1 MEYKE
6 QTNSP
11 ANLKEQADHSLNGD
25 ILEKDVSA
33 LERISMNTSSKT
45 VPLCVDLDGTL
56 IKTDLLF
63 ESLLKLIKQ
72 NPFAIFLVF
81 IWLLKG
87 KAHLKSQIAQRIDIA
102 ANTLPYNK
110 EVIEYIKLNSRK
122 AILVTG
128 SNWRLAAEVAEYL
141 GIFHDVIASDEH
153 INLTKATKRDHLI
166 DRFGQNGFDYIGND
180 KDDWAVWT
188 AARNVLIVS
197 KDNKYLKETKK
208 IFTPAKVFK
217 LPSITFRDFIKAI
230 RVHQWVKNFLIFIPF
245 LLEHQLNNFA
255 NLQVLVLGF
264 FCLSLLASCTYI
276 INDLLDLE
284 SDRQNETKKLRAF
297 ASGKL
302 SIKQGLAIMVLLFAT
317 VIATAPLLPLPFVLV
332 LGAYFISTLSYSLY
346 FKSIAMLDVCVL
358 ASLYTLRVIGGGI
371 AINSELSFWL
381 LAFSMFFFLSL
392 ALAKRVSE
400 LENLKQ
406 QQRQSS
412 KGRAYQVI
420 DLPMLTSAG
429 VSSGILSI
437 AVVALYINGEK
448 VLQMYPLP
456 QALWLICPLLLYWIG
471 RVWMITARGEMHEDP
486 ILFAIRDHTS
496 ILTAFFAV
504 LVILSALVL
513 PVLL

>member
-1 MEYKE
+1 MKYIRHS
-6 QTNSP
+6 NSFAEP
-11 ANLKEQADHSLNGD
+11 KRQDHISTDSD
-25 ILEKDVSA
+25 ILDKDVSA
-33 LERISMNTSSKT
+33 LDRYSKNTAGK
-45 VPLCVDLDGTL
+45 VCPLCVDMDGTL
-56 IKTDLLF
+56 LKTDLLF
-63 ESLLKLIKQ
+63 ESLLKLVKQ
-72 NPFAIFLVF
+72 NPLFIFLVF

-87 KAHLKSQIAQRIDIA
+87 KAYMKSQIAERVYIA
-102 ANTLPYNK
+102 AHTLPYNQ
-110 EVIEYIKLNSRK
+110 EVIEYIKRNSRK
-122 AILVTG
+122 TILVTG
-128 SNWRLAAEVAEYL
+128 SNWRLAAEVAEHL

-153 INLTKATKRDHLI
+153 INLTKSNKRNHLV
-166 DRFGQNGFDYIGND
+166 DRFGENGFDYIGND

-197 KDNKYLKETKK
+197 KDNKYLRETQK
-208 IFTPAKVFK
+208 IFTPTKVFK
-217 LPSITFRDFIKAI
+217 LPGITFRDFIKAI
-230 RVHQWVKNFLIFIPF
+230 RVHQWVKNLLIFIPF
-245 LLEHQLNNFA
+245 LLEHQLNNFSDIR
-255 NLQVLVLGF
+255 VLLLGF
-264 FCLSLLASCTYI
+264 FCLSFLASFTYI

-302 SIKQGLAIMVLLFAT
+302 SIKQGLAIMVLLFAA
-317 VIATAPLLPLPFVLV
+317 VIAMTPLLPTSFLLV
-332 LGAYFISTLSYSLY
+332 LGAYFISTLSYSFY
-346 FKSIAMLDVCVL
+346 FKSVAMLDVCVL
-358 ASLYTLRVIGGGI
+358 ASLYTLRVIGGGF
-371 AINSELSFWL
+371 AIDSELSFWL

-412 KGRAYQVI
+412 NGRSYQVV

-504 LVILSALVL
+504 LVILSALTL
-513 PVLL
+513 PILL

>member
-1 MEYKE
+1 MKHIHLS
-6 QTNSP
+6 NSP
-11 ANLKEQADHSLNGD
+11 TGLEENIDVPLDVD
-25 ILEKDVSA
+25 ILDSDVSA
-33 LERISMNTSSKT
+33 LERYSKAT
-45 VPLCVDLDGTL
+45 AGQPVPLCVDLDGTL

-63 ESLLKLIKQ
+63 ESILKLIKQ
-72 NPFAIFLVF
+72 NPLAIFLLPF
-81 IWLLKG
+81 WLIKG
-87 KAHLKSQIAQRIDIA
+87 KAYLKSQIAKSVKIA
-102 ANTLPYNK
+102 AHTLPYNK
-110 EVIEYIKLNSRK
+110 EVIEYIKRNSRK
-122 AILVTG
+122 TVLVTG
-128 SNWRLAAEVAEYL
+128 TNWRLAAEVAEYL
-141 GIFHDVIASDEH
+141 GIFNDVIASDEH
-153 INLTKATKRDHLI
+153 INLTKSNKRDHLV
-166 DRFGQNGFDYIGND
+166 DRFGESGFDYIGND
-180 KDDWAVWT
+180 KDDWPVWT
-188 AARNVLIVS
+188 AARNILIVS
-197 KDNKYLKETKK
+197 KENKYLRDTIK
-208 IFTPAKVFK
+208 IFRPAKIFK
-217 LPSITFRDFIKAI
+217 LPNITFRDFIKAI
-230 RVHQWVKNFLIFIPF
+230 RVHQWVKNLLIFIPF
-245 LLEHQLNNFA
+245 LLEHKLNNFA
-255 NLQVLVLGF
+255 NLQILILGF
-264 FCLSLLASCTYI
+264 FCLSFLASFTYI

-302 SIKQGLAIMVLLFAT
+302 SIKQGLAIMTLLLAAVVAIT
-317 VIATAPLLPLPFVLV
+317 PLLPMSFLLV

-346 FKSIAMLDVCVL
+346 FKSVAMLDVCVL
-358 ASLYTLRVIGGGI
+358 ASLYTLRVIGGGF

-406 QQRQSS
+406 QQRNSS

-486 ILFAIRDHTS
+486 ILFAIRDNTS

-504 LVILSALVL
+504 LVILSALTL
-513 PVLL
+513 PALL

>member
-1 MEYKE
+1 MKHIHLPN
-6 QTNSP
+6 TSISP
-11 ANLKEQADHSLNGD
+11 EENLDPP
-25 ILEKDVSA
+25 LEKTLLNEQELIQDEVEEINLRNS
-33 LERISMNTSSKT
+33 

-56 IKTDLLF
+56 IKTDLLL
-63 ESLLKLIKQ
+63 ESLLKLIKK
-72 NPFAIFLVF
+72 NPFTLFLACL
-81 IWLLKG
+81 WLLKG
-87 KAHLKSQIAQRIDIA
+87 KAHLKSQIAKRVEIA
-102 ANTLPYNK
+102 VDALPYNE
-110 EVIEYIKLNSRK
+110 EVIAYIKHNSRK
-122 AILVTG
+122 TILITG
-128 SNWRLAAEVAEYL
+128 SNWRFAQQVADYL
-141 GIFHDVIASDEH
+141 GIFHDVIASDEKT
-153 INLTKATKRDHLI
+153 NLTKADKRDYLV

-188 AARNVLIVS
+188 AARNALVVS
-197 KDNKYLKETKK
+197 KDNKYLKDTKK
-208 IFTPAKVFK
+208 IFEPTEVF
-217 LPSITFRDFIKAI
+217 LLSNVTFRDFIKAI
-230 RVHQWVKNFLIFIPF
+230 RVHQWVKNLLIFIPF
-245 LLEHQLNNFA
+245 FLEHRLGNLA
-255 NLQVLVLGF
+255 NLQILILGF
-264 FCLSLLASCTYI
+264 ISLSLLASFTYV

-284 SDRQNETKKLRAF
+284 SDRQNDTKKLRAF
-297 ASGKL
+297 ASGKI
-302 SIKQGLAIMVLLFAT
+302 SIQQGLTIMGLLLIT
-317 VIATAPLLPLPFVLV
+317 VVATATLLPIPFLLV
-332 LGAYFISTLSYSLY
+332 LAAYFVSTLSYSLY
-346 FKSIAMLDVCVL
+346 FKAVAMLDVCVL

-371 AINSELSFWL
+371 AINTELSFWL

-406 QQRQSS
+406 QHRHSS
-412 KGRAYQVI
+412 KGRGYQVI

-504 LVILSALVL
+504 IVILSALAL
-513 PVLL
+513 PALL

>member
-1 MEYKE
+1 MKYIRHS
-6 QTNSP
+6 NSIASSKKQDKP
-11 ANLKEQADHSLNGD
+11 LLDYD
-25 ILEKDVSA
+25 ILDKDVSA
-33 LERISMNTSSKT
+33 LERHGKNTAGK
-45 VPLCVDLDGTL
+45 VFPLCVDLDGTL

-63 ESLLKLIKQ
+63 ESLLKLVKQ

-87 KAHLKSQIAQRIDIA
+87 KAHVKSQIAQRVYIA
-102 ANTLPYNK
+102 AKTLPYNQ
-110 EVIEYIKLNSRK
+110 EVIEYIKNNSRK
-122 AILVTG
+122 TILVTG
-128 SNWRLAAEVAEYL
+128 SNWRLAVEVAEHL

-153 INLTKATKRDHLI
+153 INLTKSNKRDHLV
-166 DRFGQNGFDYIGND
+166 DRFGENGFDYIGND

-188 AARNVLIVS
+188 AARNILIVS
-197 KDNKYLKETKK
+197 KDNKYLKDTQK
-208 IFTPAKVFK
+208 IFTPTKVFK
-217 LPSITFRDFIKAI
+217 LPDITFRDFIKAI
-230 RVHQWVKNFLIFIPF
+230 RVHQWVKNLLIFIPF
-245 LLEHQLNNFA
+245 LLEHQLNNISEI
-255 NLQVLVLGF
+255 QVLVLGF
-264 FCLSLLASCTYI
+264 FCLSFLASFTYI

-302 SIKQGLAIMVLLFAT
+302 SIKQGLGIMILLLAA
-317 VIATAPLLPLPFVLV
+317 VISIAPLLPMPFLLV
-332 LGAYFISTLSYSLY
+332 MGAYFISTLSYSFY
-346 FKSIAMLDVCVL
+346 FKSVAMLDVCVL
-358 ASLYTLRVIGGGI
+358 ASLYTLRVIGGGF

-392 ALAKRVSE
+392 AIAKRVSE

-406 QQRQSS
+406 QKRQSS
-412 KGRAYQVI
+412 NGRAYQVI

-486 ILFAIRDHTS
+486 ILFAIRDNTS

-504 LVILSALVL
+504 LVILSALTL
-513 PVLL
+513 PILL

>member
-1 MEYKE
+1 MKHIHQPEF
-6 QTNSP
+6 
-11 ANLKEQADHSLNGD
+11 LDSLNEQG
-25 ILEKDVSA
+25 SA
-33 LERISMNTSSKT
+33 EANATSLDDNIAAFDRYEVRGSKL

-63 ESLLKLIKQ
+63 ESFLKLIKQ
-72 NPFAIFLVF
+72 NPLAIFLVL

-87 KAHLKSQIAQRIDIA
+87 KAYVKSQIAQRVTIA
-102 ANTLPYNK
+102 VDTLPYNE
-110 EVIEYIKLNSRK
+110 EVIEHIRNNSRK

-128 SNWRLAAEVAEYL
+128 SNWRLASQVADYL
-141 GIFHDVIASDEH
+141 GIFNDVMASDENV
-153 INLTKATKRDHLI
+153 NLTKSAKRDHLI
-166 DRFGQNGFDYIGND
+166 KRFGENGYDYIGND

-188 AARNVLIVS
+188 ASRNVLVVS
-197 KDNKYLKETKK
+197 KDNKYLKDTKK
-208 IFTPAKVFK
+208 IFSPTKVFS
-217 LPSITFRDFIKAI
+217 LPNITIRDFSKAI
-230 RVHQWVKNFLIFIPF
+230 RVHQWVKNLLIFIPF
-245 LLEHQLNNFA
+245 LLEHQLTNIA
-255 NLQVLVLGF
+255 NWQVLILGF
-264 FCLSLLASCTYI
+264 FCLSFLASFTYI

-297 ASGKL
+297 ASGKI
-302 SIKQGLAIMVLLFAT
+302 SIKHGIAIMALLLISVL
-317 VIATAPLLPLPFVLV
+317 ATAPLLPIPFLIV
-332 LGAYFISTLSYSLY
+332 LGAYFISTLSYSL
-346 FKSIAMLDVCVL
+346 FLKSVAMLDVCVL
-358 ASLYTLRVIGGGI
+358 ASLYTLRVIGGGF

-400 LENLKQ
+400 LENLKSQ
-406 QQRQSS
+406 NRNSS
-412 KGRAYQVI
+412 SGRAYQVI

-437 AVVALYINGEK
+437 AVVALYINGDK
-448 VLQMYPLP
+448 VLLMYSFP

-496 ILTAFFAV
+496 ILTAFIAG
-504 LVILSALVL
+504 LVILSALTL

>member
-1 MEYKE
+1 MEHKHLS
-6 QTNSP
+6 NSSV
-11 ANLKEQADHSLNGD
+11 NLKKRADQSSDND
-25 ILEKDVSA
+25 ILDRDVSA
-33 LERISMNTSSKT
+33 LERFSKDRRSKI
-45 VPLCVDLDGTL
+45 VPLCVDMDGTL

-87 KAHLKSQIAQRIDIA
+87 KANVKSQIAQRVYIA
-102 ANTLPYNK
+102 ANTLPYNR

-141 GIFHDVIASDEH
+141 GIFHDVIASDDH
-153 INLTKATKRDHLI
+153 INLTKSNKRNHLV
-166 DRFGQNGFDYIGND
+166 DRFGENGFDYIGND
-180 KDDWAVWT
+180 KDDWPVWT
-188 AARNVLIVS
+188 AARNVFIVS
-197 KDNKYLKETKK
+197 KNNKYLKDTQKV
-208 IFTPAKVFK
+208 FTPTKVFK

-230 RVHQWVKNFLIFIPF
+230 RVHQWVKNLLIFIPF
-245 LLEHQLNNFA
+245 LLEHQLNNFSDIR
-255 NLQVLVLGF
+255 VLVLGF
-264 FCLSLLASCTYI
+264 LCLSFLASFTYI
-276 INDLLDLE
+276 VNDLLDLE
-284 SDRQNETKKLRAF
+284 SDRQNKTKKLRAF

-302 SIKQGLAIMVLLFAT
+302 SIKQGLAIMILLFAA
-317 VIATAPLLPLPFVLV
+317 VVATAPLLPMPFILV
-332 LGAYFISTLSYSLY
+332 LGAYFISTLSYSFY
-346 FKSIAMLDVCVL
+346 FKSVAMLDVCVL
-358 ASLYTLRVIGGGI
+358 ASLYTLRVIGGGL

-412 KGRAYQVI
+412 NGRAYQVI

-504 LVILSALVL
+504 LVILSALTL
-513 PVLL
+513 PMLL